1 MHNFT
6 PIILAAGF
14 GSRINNVSNNPK
26 CLLKVNKKA
35 IIEYTLENLISRG
48 INEVVIIV
56 GYKKELVV
64 KKLGPANAIYY
75 SIKETLFLC
84 KWTSIHIW
92 HLISGKGDVNNLSG
106 PLGVAKVTGEVAK
119 SGLLPLINFM
129 AFISISL
136 GFINLLPIPVLDG
149 GHIMFFSL
157 EKIS

>member
-1 MHNFT
+1 MSKRKRR
-6 PIILAAGF
+6 II
-14 GSRINNVSNNPK
+14 
-26 CLLKVNKKA
+26 
-35 IIEYTLENLISRG
+35 G
-48 INEVVIIV
+48 ITIV
-56 GYKKELVV
+56 PLNGELVV

-157 EKIS
+157 EKILGRPVKRKTQEFLYRIGFTLIMLMMFFAFYIDFQTL